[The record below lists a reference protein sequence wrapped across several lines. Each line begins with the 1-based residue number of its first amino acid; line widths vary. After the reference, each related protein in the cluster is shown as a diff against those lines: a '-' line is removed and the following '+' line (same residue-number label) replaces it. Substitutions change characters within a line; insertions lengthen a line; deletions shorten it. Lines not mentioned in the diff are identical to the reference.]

1 MTKNYYGSLC
11 TEMYE
16 ILHKEAPQ
24 DELEFYL
31 SYAEKGMSI
40 FEPLCGSGRFL
51 VPFLE
56 RGYDICG
63 MDLSTE
69 MLAKLKEKAPDARVV
84 QGDVLEYEPE
94 KKFDYIFISSGS
106 VSLFTDMQLCRKIL
120 LKMKRLLRK
129 GGKFVFAVDTVEDRC
144 PDDAEYRTSVSVKT
158 KDGFTLILKGKNY
171 YDETTNT
178 QYAPSIYE
186 LYDGTTLLQQ
196 ERMDFQTHLYELG
209 EIEPY
214 LKDIGFSQVHVY
226 SSYDKVIAENNGT
239 DMFLYECSF

>member
-1 MTKNYYGSLC
+1 
-11 TEMYE
+11 
-16 ILHKEAPQ
+16 
-24 DELEFYL
+24 
-31 SYAEKGMSI
+31 
-40 FEPLCGSGRFL
+40 
-51 VPFLE
+51 
-56 RGYDICG
+56 

-196 ERMDFQTHLYELG
+196 ERMDFQTHLYKFG
-209 EIEPY
+209 EMERY
-214 LKDIGFSQVHVY
+214 LREIGFEKIKTY
-226 SSYDKVIAENNGT
+226 SSFQKEIAAGSKCE
-239 DMFLYECSF
+239 MFLFECSLG

>member
-1 MTKNYYGSLC
+1 MCIRDRYITAEAVEDGRAVVSCKNKTRIIFIPVQLQRILKNYIKKAGIKSGCVFVTNGGKPLNLSL
-11 TEMYE
+11 
-16 ILHKEAPQ
+16 IH
-24 DELEFYL
+24 
-31 SYAEKGMSI
+31 I
-40 FEPLCGSGRFL
+40 
-51 VPFLE
+51 
-56 RGYDICG
+56 
-63 MDLSTE
+63 
-69 MLAKLKEKAPDARVV
+69 
-84 QGDVLEYEPE
+84 
-94 KKFDYIFISSGS
+94 S

-171 YDETTNT
+171 YDETTHT